1 MDKLLILYMNKLRD
15 AFRYKKLLLVTMDQ
29 LSKIGFQFTP
39 YFLTLES
46 TLRIPDIKLSGELQS
61 AAWGVSTVADIEK
74 IRNHPETIWFDRF
87 EHALQDDDC
96 ICFTLKQN
104 EEIMAFMWCNFD
116 RCPLIQDL
124 KLKADEAYL
133 FGVFTYAKYRG
144 KNLAPYLNSQIY
156 KALSEMG
163 RTRLFSLTVCFN
175 RPALNFKK
183 KLYARYVK
191 TGLFIKLF
199 HKIKWDICL
208 KEHPV

>member
-1 MDKLLILYMNKLRD
+1 MDKLLILYANKLIN
-15 AFRYKKLLLVTMDQ
+15 AFRYKKLLLAATDQ
-29 LSKIGFQFTP
+29 MSKVGFQVTP

-46 TLRIPDIKLSGELQS
+46 TLDIPDIKLSAELQTAS
-61 AAWGVSTVADIEK
+61 WEVSTVADIEK
-74 IRNHPETIWFDRF
+74 IRNHPETNWFDRF
-87 EHALQDDDC
+87 ENALQDDDC
-96 ICFTLKQN
+96 ICFTLTQN

-116 RCPLIQDL
+116 RCPLIHDL
-124 KLKADEAYL
+124 QLKSDEAYL

-175 RPALNFKK
+175 TPALKFKK

-191 TGLFIKLF
+191 KGLFIKLF

-208 KEHPV
+208 KEYPE

>member
-1 MDKLLILYMNKLRD
+1 MNKLRD

>member
-1 MDKLLILYMNKLRD
+1 MNKLRD

-46 TLRIPDIKLSGELQS
+46 TLRIPYIKLSGELQS

-183 KLYARYVK
+183 KLHARYVK

-208 KEHPV
+208 KEYPV